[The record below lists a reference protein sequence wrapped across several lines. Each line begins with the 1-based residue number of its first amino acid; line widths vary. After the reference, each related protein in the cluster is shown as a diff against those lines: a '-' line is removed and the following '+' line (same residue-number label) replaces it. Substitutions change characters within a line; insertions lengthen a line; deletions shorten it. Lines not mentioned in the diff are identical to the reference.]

1 MARRHRMK
9 SGLAAFLFAQ
19 AFLAMGQEESHWEV
33 DSISSGERYKASMH
47 GCNMA
52 PGDFIVGVMA

>member
-1 MARRHRMK
+1 MK

-33 DSISSGERYKASMH
+33 DGLRNRYEIWSI
-47 GCNMA
+47 
-52 PGDFIVGVMA
+52 